1 MGTRDNYKGGNY
13 ADMTPFRAVHPGEVL
28 WEEMKE
34 RRISKNALAEQ
45 LGMPRAM
52 LSDLLKGKRD
62 FTPDFAVKLQELLG
76 IDAESWMNL
85 QAGYW
90 RNVKRIAER
99 EAHQAAT
106 TAKTTAEPI
115 IEYAV

>member
-13 ADMTPFRAVHPGEVL
+13 ADMIPFRAVHPGEVL

-34 RRISKNALAEQ
+34 RRISKTALAEQ

-62 FTPDFAVKLQELLG
+62 FTPDFAVKLPELLG
-76 IDAESWMNL
+76 IDAESWRNL
-85 QAGYW
+85 QAG
-90 RNVKRIAER
+90 
-99 EAHQAAT
+99 
-106 TAKTTAEPI
+106 
-115 IEYAV
+115 

>member
-1 MGTRDNYKGGNY
+1 
-13 ADMTPFRAVHPGEVL
+13 
-28 WEEMKE
+28 MKE

-52 LSDLLKGKRD
+52 LSDLLKGTRD